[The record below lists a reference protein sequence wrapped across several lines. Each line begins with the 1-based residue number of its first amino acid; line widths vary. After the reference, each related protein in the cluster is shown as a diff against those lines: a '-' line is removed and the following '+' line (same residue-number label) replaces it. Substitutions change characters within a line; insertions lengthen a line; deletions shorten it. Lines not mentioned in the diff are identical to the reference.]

1 MTNTPET
8 IAVFR
13 AHEAKLDAELQRDR
27 DLFSAQGISVKALC
41 CRDHAEPGSW
51 TCFALEWGIRAEKEW
66 GKEQEGSF
74 VAAHFFFQ
82 EPWGAHDPLFLHC
95 NVHAGRTVNG
105 EKSIAV
111 SKKNGDDISL
121 IFRCG
126 LGHYIIE
133 RMREVA
139 SEIGQA
145 L

>member
-13 AHEAKLDAELQRDR
+13 TYEAKLDAELQRDR
-27 DLFSAQGISVKALC
+27 DLFSVQGISVKSIC
-41 CRDHAEPGSW
+41 CREHAAIGSSS
-51 TCFALEWGIRAEKEW
+51 CIALEWGIRAEKEW
-66 GKEQEGSF
+66 GKEQGGYF

-95 NVHAGRTVNG
+95 NVHAGRTEDG
-105 EKSIAV
+105 EKPIAV
-111 SKKNGDDISL
+111 SRKHGGDINL

-126 LGHYIIE
+126 LGHYMIE

-139 SEIGQA
+139 IEIGQA

>member
-13 AHEAKLDAELQRDR
+13 THEAKLDAELQRDR

-66 GKEQEGSF
+66 GKEQESSF

-111 SKKNGDDISL
+111 SKKMAAISVSS
-121 IFRCG
+121 
-126 LGHYIIE
+126 LGAVSATTSSSACA
-133 RMREVA
+133 R
-139 SEIGQA
+139 
-145 L
+145 